1 MNSLPL
7 VPPGKSTNHIK
18 LGFNEKMYVGHLD
31 PSLTQTKYPVIIS
44 HYLKVLLP
52 VCKMR
57 IKIGLQGVIVGTK
70 YDVENGVLNPVMAH
84 W

>member
-1 MNSLPL
+1 M
-7 VPPGKSTNHIK
+7 PPGKSTNHIK

>member
-1 MNSLPL
+1 
-7 VPPGKSTNHIK
+7 
-18 LGFNEKMYVGHLD
+18 MYVGHLD

-52 VCKMR
+52 VYKMR
-57 IKIGLQGVIVGTK
+57 MKIGLQGVIVGTK
-70 YDVENGVLNPVMAH
+70 YVENGVLNLVMAH